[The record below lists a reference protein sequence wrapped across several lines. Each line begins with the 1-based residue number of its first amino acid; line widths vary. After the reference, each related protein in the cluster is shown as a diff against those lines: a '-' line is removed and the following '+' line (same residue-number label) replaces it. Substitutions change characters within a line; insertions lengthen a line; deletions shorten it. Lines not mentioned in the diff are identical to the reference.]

1 MFVFQTSLQ
10 AWRLS
15 ITGAINLIEEQ
26 FEAGIRVVLTGK
38 FNHDPLEMLFGIIRS
53 VDSHPTVTS
62 FLQIIRYVSLQC
74 RLSCLVKQVKGSNI
88 DNKEPI
94 EMLVTMSKCHQEHA
108 KESDIT
114 VKEHKEAIKDKL
126 LDELTI
132 RYVDDLPKE
141 CTNDFNLNV
150 MKLVCCDELDLP
162 EDFTA
167 DQYTR
172 MRNRGFLI
180 FVTVPFFKTLL
191 VVEQVI

>member
-1 MFVFQTSLQ
+1 MLFIVIEIHFF
-10 AWRLS
+10 
-15 ITGAINLIEEQ
+15 LILNIS
-26 FEAGIRVVLTGK
+26 FKKYR
-38 FNHDPLEMLFGIIRS
+38 LFGIIQS

-62 FLQIIRYVSLQC
+62 FLQIIRYVSLQS

-88 DNKEPI
+88 NNKELI

-114 VKEHKEAIKDKL
+114 VKEYKEAIKDKL

-150 MKLVCCDELDLP
+150 MVYDLCGYMVKTRKHLTACDVCKKLVCCDELDLP

-167 DQYTR
+167 DQYTV

-180 FVTVPFFKTLL
+180 FVTKKTVCFDL
-191 VVEQVI
+191 ISF